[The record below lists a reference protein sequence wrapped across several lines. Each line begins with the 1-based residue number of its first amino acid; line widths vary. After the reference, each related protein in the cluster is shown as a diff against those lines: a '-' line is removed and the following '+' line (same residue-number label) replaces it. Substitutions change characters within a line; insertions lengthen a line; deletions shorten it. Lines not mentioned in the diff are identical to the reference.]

1 MTKEYSSVA
10 SLRKPFKTPF
20 KTTPKVPLKEAPQNV
35 VGGDQQLNEV
45 LELSDNDEVV
55 VIEENV
61 YQQDDREA
69 VVDLSGVCSCRFLLP
84 HELGLH

>member
-20 KTTPKVPLKEAPQNV
+20 KTTPKAPLKEAPQNV
-35 VGGDQQLNEV
+35 VGEDQQLSEV

-61 YQQDDREA
+61 YQQEA
-69 VVDLSGVCSCRFLLP
+69 VVDLSSDMCSCMFLLP
-84 HELGLH
+84 YEFGLY